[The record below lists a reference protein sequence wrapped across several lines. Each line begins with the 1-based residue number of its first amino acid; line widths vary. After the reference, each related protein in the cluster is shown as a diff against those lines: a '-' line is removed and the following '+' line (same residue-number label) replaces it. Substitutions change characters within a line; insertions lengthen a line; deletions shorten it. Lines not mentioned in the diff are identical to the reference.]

1 VLLTTLLAGGTAWAA
16 TRGTVVAWGNNGYG
30 HPVALAGSGTSRYVN
45 PGGSVAGCPAT
56 AGKTYNTVQEA
67 VGAAGQGDAIFVC
80 PGTYQENVLVHNKS
94 KLTIRNY
101 ALANQPPPTIDAL
114 AGAFGFQIA
123 DSNEVTI
130 QGLHITNARFGVDVS
145 TSSKTTVQNCLIDAS
160 RVGIFFFE
168 TSTKNRALK
177 NIITN
182 ILGDGIS
189 LWGAGTVAED
199 NIITNAGNGIRIV
212 SASGAK
218 VHDNLLNNNR
228 QDGIRLFGATS
239 SSIDDNM
246 ASFNGHAG
254 ISVAT
259 SNNNKIT
266 ENHLQGNGHAG
277 ISNEADSIGNTYSE
291 NTLQWNT
298 VKDAEELSIGSATA
312 GTASSWIENTCDVS
326 APAGLCAA
334 PATGP

>member
-1 VLLTTLLAGGTAWAA
+1 MQRFITRIGLIGLLLVALLAPSA
-16 TRGTVVAWGNNGYG
+16 VAFG
-30 HPVALAGSGTSRYVN
+30 ASGTSRYVN
-45 PGGSVAGCPAT
+45 RSGGILGCPAPT
-56 AGKTYNTVQEA
+56 GKTYNTVQEA
-67 VGAAGQGDAIFVC
+67 VNAAGQGDTIFVC
-80 PGTYQENVLVHNKS
+80 SGTYQENVLVHNKS

-101 ALANQPPPTIDAL
+101 ALVNQPPPTIDVL
-114 AGAFGFQIA
+114 QGAFGFQVA

-130 QGLHITNARFGVDVS
+130 QGLHITNARFGVEVS

-199 NIITNAGNGIRIV
+199 NIITNANNGIRIV
-212 SASGAK
+212 STSGAK
-218 VHDNLLNNNR
+218 VYDNLLANNR
-228 QDGIRLFGATS
+228 QDGIRLFGAAN
-239 SSIDDNM
+239 SSIDGNT
-246 ASFNGHAG
+246 ASFNGYAG

-277 ISNEADSIGNTYSE
+277 ISSESDSIGNTYSE
-291 NTLQWNT
+291 NTIRWNT
-298 VKDAEELSIGSATA
+298 AIDAEDLSTGSATA
-312 GTASSWIENTCDVS
+312 GIANSWKENACDVS
-326 APAGLCAA
+326 APAGLCAE